1 MKLSKNSKSVG
12 KGSKKT
18 QTPPSKNEPLSPYR
32 KNALE
37 LKAMLVKALI
47 VERREQEAEKAKTR
61 GAKAKTA
68 EKLAEVQNEKDQ
80 VVSDLNIE
88 RDGDDEYI
96 VIE

>member
-1 MKLSKNSKSVG
+1 MKLSNSKSVE
-12 KGSKKT
+12 KGSKKNVM
-18 QTPPSKNEPLSPYR
+18 SSYR

-61 GAKAKTA
+61 AAKAKTA
-68 EKLAEVQNEKDQ
+68 EKLAEVQHGEDK
-80 VVSDLNIE
+80 VVLDLNIE

>member
-1 MKLSKNSKSVG
+1 MKLSNSKSVA
-12 KGSKKT
+12 KGSKKN
-18 QTPPSKNEPLSPYR
+18 SEPMSPYR
-32 KNALE
+32 RNALE

-61 GAKAKTA
+61 AAKVKTA
-68 EKLAEVQNEKDQ
+68 EKLAEVQKEKDE
-80 VVSDLNIE
+80 VIVDLNIE